1 MLLLDELE
9 EDGTLEAELDGALE
23 ELLEELLLLD
33 ELELLEEELLL
44 EELEEDEL
52 LLEELLELELLLDE
66 LELLLEDEL
75 LEVSLE
81 VELSVDVDDSV
92 ESTLLVDVSSL
103 EEDSVSELV
112 GGSVLYVYGSLV
124 FPNNGIKNS
133 HELNVS
139 IAVNINPNT
148 NNLLFFIT

>member
-1 MLLLDELE
+1 
-9 EDGTLEAELDGALE
+9 
-23 ELLEELLLLD
+23 LLEELLD
-33 ELELLEEELLL
+33 ELELLEELLEEDELL

-52 LLEELLELELLLDE
+52 LLEELELLLE
-66 LELLLEDEL
+66 EDEL
-75 LEVSLE
+75 LETSLE
-81 VELSVDVDDSV
+81 VVLPVDVFDSVD
-92 ESTLLVDVSSL
+92 STLLVDDSSP

-139 IAVNINPNT
+139 MTVNINPNT

>member
-33 ELELLEEELLL
+33 ELELFEEELLL
-44 EELEEDEL
+44 E
-52 LLEELLELELLLDE
+52 E

-81 VELSVDVDDSV
+81 VVLLVDVDDSG
-92 ESTLLVDVSSL
+92 ESTLPVDVSSL
-103 EEDSVSELV
+103 EEDSASELV
-112 GGSVLYVYGSLV
+112 GGSVL
-124 FPNNGIKNS
+124 
-133 HELNVS
+133 
-139 IAVNINPNT
+139 
-148 NNLLFFIT
+148 